1 MFRGACLLALCFCL
15 AAPLPAAETTIYAP
29 GGCPV
34 TPIQPQPDPA
44 RLPDPLVADL
54 LDWIAAETAYDVA
67 PIRADPP
74 AVTFCD
80 RGDAIFYEDLEVLV
94 GDDIFGL
101 YDAHRRRIVLVRPWD
116 AADPRDRG
124 VLLHELVHRVQL
136 ANRSWECLS
145 APEYEAYT
153 LQARYLEQHGID
165 PGFDWLHIY
174 FLSKCPVDI
183 HPSQTP

>member
-1 MFRGACLLALCFCL
+1 MIRAASLLALCLCL

-54 LDWIAAETAYDVA
+54 LDWIAAETAYEVSA
-67 PIRADPP
+67 IRDDPP

-101 YDAHRRRIVLVRPWD
+101 YDANRRRIVLVRPWD

-136 ANRSWECLS
+136 SNRTWECLS

-153 LQARYLEQHGID
+153 LQAHYLEQHGID

-174 FLSKCPVDI
+174 FLSKCPVGI
-183 HPSQTP
+183 HPAQTP